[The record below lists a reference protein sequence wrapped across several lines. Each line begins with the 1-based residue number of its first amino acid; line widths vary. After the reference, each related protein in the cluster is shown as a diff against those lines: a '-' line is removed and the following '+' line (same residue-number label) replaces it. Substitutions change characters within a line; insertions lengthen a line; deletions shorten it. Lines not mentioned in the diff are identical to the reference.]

1 MVKRKLKYVVI
12 KEDIGI
18 VLILE
23 ILYIIQK
30 KSWKL

>member
-30 KSWKL
+30 KS